1 VAQAPDVQLAW
12 FSTALEELSAF
23 LRSPDVFRPLHPPP
37 PGTAQDLSLGGML
50 LAADALSALPDDVGR
65 ELHTRTD
72 QALRLWETERT
83 SKAAAIEA
91 KAGAE
96 LPHRLNLWRAYLQD
110 LTEKPNEAAA
120 YATEVRHRV
129 IIERLLPILRGS
141 VGAGAGQLARADE
154 QLRLRFRP
162 GRFAWP
168 SELEQVYPEGSFW
181 YLYGGPSETM

>member
-1 VAQAPDVQLAW
+1 MAPAPDVQLAW

-23 LRSPDVFRPLHPPP
+23 LLSPDVFRPLHPPP

-50 LAADALSALPDDVGR
+50 LAADALSTLSDDVAP
-65 ELHTRTD
+65 ELQTRAD

-110 LTEKPNEAAA
+110 LAEKPNEAAA
-120 YATEVRHRV
+120 YTTEVRHRV
-129 IIERLLPILRGS
+129 MIERLLPILRGS

-181 YLYGGPSETM
+181 YLYGGPSETR